1 MLDSV
6 DTLIAFVLI
15 MLVVSLLITIV
26 VQMVSAA
33 LNLRGVNLAQGLKM
47 TFGVIDPKS
56 DEHAKKLANYILKG
70 RYLSDSF
77 LPSWPILRWW
87 RHAEAVRPTE
97 VFDAVQR
104 IALGKE
110 SGDYGYVSTWAKIK
124 AWLTN
129 TKVPNVSGK
138 ARRILQGLGIPED
151 KIATATTAIASGQ
164 QVAKEFTDAS
174 EASYKRFDYLT
185 RTCQERAQQWLTM
198 HARILTIIF
207 AAVAAIGLQLDAVEI
222 FKTVSSNKAV
232 RDKLVAQAAT
242 VSSQAEKTLADSPS
256 ILQKVYQQWS
266 AATTDQKIKDALKSA
281 NVNVTA
287 TDTRET
293 VIRQIDKALTEQKID
308 KPSKDAALNSFNT
321 GVDDAVK
328 ASFNDSGTQYA
339 KVKGDLDDTGFLLFP
354 NDSRFWLGSRWKD
367 GWKSVHVV
375 GVLFSIGLLSLG
387 APFWYSLLKNLV
399 NLRSQVAQNISSDE
413 QKQKPPDTSAPPSP
427 PMPIPPAPPAQSGNG
442 PAPKPAKE
450 PQPTAPVGGT
460 GTPQAPPTV
469 TPS

>member
-1 MLDSV
+1 MLDSL

-15 MLVVSLLITIV
+15 MLVVSLLITIA
-26 VQMVSAA
+26 VQMASAA

-56 DEHAKKLANYILKG
+56 DDHAKELANYILKG

-77 LPSWPILRWW
+77 LPGWPILRWW
-87 RHAEAVRPTE
+87 RHAEAVRPRE
-97 VFDAVQR
+97 VFDAIQR

-124 AWLTN
+124 AWLTK
-129 TKVPNVSGK
+129 TEVPNLSEK

-164 QVAKEFTDAS
+164 QVAKEFTDAA
-174 EASYKRFDYLT
+174 EASYERFDYWT
-185 RTCQERAQQWLTM
+185 CTCQERAQQWLTM

-207 AAVAAIGLQLDAVEI
+207 AAVAAIGLQLDTVEI

-242 VSSQAEKTLADSPS
+242 VSSQAEKTLGDSPS
-256 ILQKVYQQWS
+256 VLQKAYQSWLPD
-266 AATTDQKIKDALKSA
+266 TDDKVKVALNSSP
-281 NVNVTA
+281 VNVTA
-287 TDTRET
+287 TDTRES
-293 VIRQIDKALTEQKID
+293 VIRQIDKVLTTAVAD
-308 KPSKDAALNSFNT
+308 KRVDKNSLDAALKSFVVAVDSAVKDSFN
-321 GVDDAVK
+321 
-328 ASFNDSGTQYA
+328 ASGDQYA
-339 KVKGDLDDTGFLLFP
+339 KVKADLDDTGFLLFP

-387 APFWYSLLKNLV
+387 APFWYNALKNLV
-399 NLRSQVAQNISSDE
+399 SLRSTVAQNISTE
-413 QKQKPPDTSAPPSP
+413 QKEAKKQPDKPKATPP
-427 PMPIPPAPPAQSGNG
+427 PMPTGTSQAKPAQSVAGSEAAETGG
-442 PAPKPAKE
+442 PRSQQGSKRL
-450 PQPTAPVGGT
+450 
-460 GTPQAPPTV
+460 
-469 TPS
+469 